1 MEKYIL
7 KKKQSAIEM
16 VVRVKVRDQIW
27 IGVQVA
33 VAEAEAVRI
42 AMLLKDLKGIMNII
56 NRNVVEVSMK
66 EKKKKMKKK
75 IIE

>member
-1 MEKYIL
+1 
-7 KKKQSAIEM
+7 
-16 VVRVKVRDQIW
+16 
-27 IGVQVA
+27 VQVA